1 MLKLQ
6 RERLWRTRSTPL
18 PDKTSRNLIRSQ
30 THTTSKPSSKP
41 HSRGQTASHAT
52 LLVQPQLA
60 DLQQNYEACIAKLS
74 KPASEMPK
82 TLLCSPLLQLRGFQG
97 SKQHPTVVFFRCQIF
112 FFAEGPT
119 DNATNNI
126 NNMEAAAT
134 RMPRT
139 QSKLTNREQSGEAAW
154 SPTGYTCSGIM
165 VRSTLGGRH
174 IFKPLKRLQ
183 NSVRALRKQLTT
195 SHLTLRSTPPRSI

>member
-6 RERLWRTRSTPL
+6 RERLWRTPSTPL

-74 KPASEMPK
+74 KLASEMPK
-82 TLLCSPLLQLRGFQG
+82 TLLCSPLLQLRGSQG

-112 FFAEGPT
+112 FFAEGLT
-119 DNATNNI
+119 DNANN
-126 NNMEAAAT
+126 NLEAAAT

-139 QSKLTNREQSGEAAW
+139 QSKLANREQSGEAAW

-165 VRSTLGGRH
+165 VRSTFGGRH

-195 SHLTLRSTPPRSI
+195 SHLTLRSTPRRSI